1 MKTKEAMT
9 VVVVGGAGAMGRISV
24 KDLFETAPET
34 TRIVVA
40 DYNEAAAKKLARSFK
55 SPRVVGVA
63 LDVNDAKATA
73 KVLSGAFAVINA
85 VQYQLNVAV
94 MKACLAAGAHYC
106 DLGGLFHVTRD
117 QLELH
122 DRFADKGLL
131 ALLGIGAAPGT
142 TNLLARDAAD
152 RMDEVSE
159 IHVQVGGV
167 DLSGQSH
174 GGGAAL
180 ASSYSI
186 QTILEEASRPAA
198 VYTGGRFKFVEPMSG
213 VVDVQFPQPVGLRR
227 PALTI
232 HSEVATLPL
241 TYKKKGLR
249 ECTFAI
255 AFDPDLTARLR
266 FLRALG
272 INSHE
277 PVTVGGVEVVPHDV
291 LLACLRRLPRPK
303 PAAEPAVPNE
313 YEVIRAVVRGK
324 TGGRMVEDVVD
335 CHVTGMPT
343 WGFGIDVDTGCPPSI
358 AVQMIARGEI
368 TARGALPPEQCIP
381 TEPYFA
387 ELAKRNMRVRRPTP
401 EAPRPI
407 KKPSPSMSSQVN

>member
-1 MKTKEAMT
+1 MKAKDRKT

-24 KDLFETAPET
+24 RDLVETAPES

-40 DYNEAAAKKLARSFK
+40 DYNESAAKKLARSFK
-55 SPRVVGVA
+55 SPRVVGVG
-63 LDVNDAKATA
+63 LDVTDAKATG
-73 KVLSGAFAVINA
+73 KVLAGSFAVINA
-85 VQYQLNVAV
+85 VQYQLNLPV

-106 DLGGLFHVTRD
+106 DLGGLFHVTRE
-117 QLELH
+117 QLEW
-122 DRFADKGLL
+122 DDKFRDKGLL

-152 RMDEVSE
+152 RMDEVTE

-167 DLSGQSH
+167 DLSGKSE
-174 GGGAAL
+174 GGGAL
-180 ASSYSI
+180 ATSYSI
-186 QTILEEASRPAA
+186 QTILEESSRPAA
-198 VYTGGRFKFVEPMSG
+198 VFTGGRFKFVEPMSG
-213 VVDVQFPQPVGLRR
+213 VVDVHFPEPVGLRR

-255 AFDPDLTARLR
+255 AFDQELTDKLR
-266 FLRALG
+266 FLRTIG
-272 INSHE
+272 VNSQD
-277 PVTVGGVEVVPHDV
+277 PVTVGDVEVVPHEV

-303 PAAEPAVPNE
+303 PATEPAVPNE
-313 YEVIRAVVRGK
+313 YEVIRSVVRGK
-324 TGGRMVEDVVD
+324 AGGRVVEEIMD
-335 CHVTGMPT
+335 CHVTGMPA

-381 TEPYFA
+381 TAPYFA

-401 EAPRPI
+401 EAPRP
-407 KKPSPSMSSQVN
+407 KKPSSALSSLVN

>member
-1 MKTKEAMT
+1 MKAKDGKT

-24 KDLFETAPET
+24 KDLFETAPEG

-40 DYNEAAAKKLARSFK
+40 DYAEAAAKKLARTFK
-55 SPRVVGVA
+55 SPRVVGVG
-63 LDVNDAKATA
+63 LDVTDAKATA
-73 KVLSGAFAVINA
+73 KVFHGAFAVINA
-85 VQYQLNVAV
+85 VQYQLNLPV
-94 MKACLAAGAHYC
+94 MRACLAAGAHYV
-106 DLGGLFHVTRD
+106 DLGGLFHVTRE
-117 QLELH
+117 QLAWH
-122 DRFADKGLL
+122 DKFRAAGLL
-131 ALLGIGAAPGT
+131 AILGIGAAPGT
-142 TNLLARDAAD
+142 TNLLAKDAAD
-152 RMDEVSE
+152 RMDEVTE

-167 DLSGQSH
+167 SLSGGGE
-174 GGGAAL
+174 GGGAL

-198 VYTGGRFKFVEPMSG
+198 VFTGGRFEFVEPMSG
-213 VVDVQFPQPVGLRR
+213 GVDVHFPQPVGLRR

-255 AFDPDLTARLR
+255 AFDQALTDKLR
-266 FLRALG
+266 FLRTVG
-272 INSHE
+272 INSHD
-277 PVTVGGVEVVPHDV
+277 PVTVGDVEVVPHEV

-303 PAAEPAVPNE
+303 VAGEPVVPNE
-313 YEVIRAVVRGK
+313 YEVIRSVVRGK
-324 TGGRMVEDVVD
+324 TGGRAVEDIVD
-335 CHVTGMPT
+335 CHVTGMPA

-368 TARGALPPEQCIP
+368 TLRGALPAEQCIP
-381 TEPYFA
+381 TVPYFA

-401 EAPRPI
+401 EAPRSTKRPH
-407 KKPSPSMSSQVN
+407 PVMTSQAN